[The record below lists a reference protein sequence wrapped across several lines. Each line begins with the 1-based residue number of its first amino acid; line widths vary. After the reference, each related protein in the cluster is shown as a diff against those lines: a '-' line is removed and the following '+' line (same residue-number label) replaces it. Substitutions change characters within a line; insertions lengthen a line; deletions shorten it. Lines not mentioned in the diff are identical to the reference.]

1 MKKKLPL
8 IVRCLLALILLIF
21 GLNTFFGF
29 LKMPA
34 PPEDGGRYLG
44 ALMEAGF
51 IFPAI
56 GVVFIICA
64 GLLATGRAVGL
75 TLVMLAPICYNI
87 LAYHIRYDSQ
97 ERMTRCEM
105 LLTKDRFLS
114 LYLRYALAHL
124 PPFGIEKNDDDR
136 SIARQNLDDYLLKY
150 VDQAD
155 KSESIVAVGKGHLD
169 RASRA

>member
-8 IVRCLLALILLIF
+8 IVRCLLALMLLIF

-87 LAYHIRYDSQ
+87 LAYHIRYDLPGIGAGARTNPDGSHHHS
-97 ERMTRCEM
+97 RSTGTR
-105 LLTKDRFLS
+105 
-114 LYLRYALAHL
+114 LAT
-124 PPFGIEKNDDDR
+124 
-136 SIARQNLDDYLLKY
+136 
-150 VDQAD
+150 
-155 KSESIVAVGKGHLD
+155 VAP
-169 RASRA
+169 